1 MANNL
6 PKIMNYING
15 ELVPPNSKKYID
27 NIEPA
32 TGNTYSLIPDSDV
45 IDVKNAIKSAEKAFK
60 KWSNVSIE
68 KRAEY
73 LESISLKLLEKLEY
87 LSKIESKDNGK
98 PLKLAKSVDIPR
110 AGKNF
115 NFFASAIKHFHS
127 ESHEMVDQNN
137 LNFTLK
143 QPLGVVGAIS
153 PWNLP
158 LYLFTWKIA
167 PALAVGNTV
176 VAKPSE
182 ITPMSAFEL
191 AKICIEVGLPKG
203 VLNIVHGR
211 GNIVGENIVNNDAVK
226 AITFTG
232 GTITGKRIAEIA
244 APKFKKLSLELGGKN
259 PNIIFDDCDFDK
271 MIQTTIKSSF
281 ANQGQ
286 ICLCGS
292 RIYVHENIYEKF
304 KSKFIEEASKLKT
317 GDPNLEDNDLGAI
330 VSKEHLEKISSY
342 INLAKNE
349 GGTILFGGNK
359 PKIEGRCKNGYF
371 MSPTIIEG
379 LGIDC
384 RTNQEEIFGPV
395 VTLQKFSTEE
405 EALELANGTNY
416 GLSATLWTQDISRVH
431 RMVKEIQ
438 AGVIW
443 VNAWMVRDLRTPFGG
458 MKDSGVGR
466 EGGFEVLE
474 FFTEKKNVSI
484 SY

>member
-1 MANNL
+1 MANDL

-32 TGNTYSLIPDSDV
+32 TGKTYSLIPDSDV

-232 GTITGKRIAEIA
+232 GTMTGKRIAEIA

-259 PNIIFDDCDFDK
+259 PNIIFDDCDL
-271 MIQTTIKSSF
+271 IK
-281 ANQGQ
+281 
-286 ICLCGS
+286 
-292 RIYVHENIYEKF
+292 
-304 KSKFIEEASKLKT
+304 
-317 GDPNLEDNDLGAI
+317 
-330 VSKEHLEKISSY
+330 
-342 INLAKNE
+342 
-349 GGTILFGGNK
+349 
-359 PKIEGRCKNGYF
+359 
-371 MSPTIIEG
+371 
-379 LGIDC
+379 
-384 RTNQEEIFGPV
+384 
-395 VTLQKFSTEE
+395 
-405 EALELANGTNY
+405 
-416 GLSATLWTQDISRVH
+416 
-431 RMVKEIQ
+431 
-438 AGVIW
+438 
-443 VNAWMVRDLRTPFGG
+443 
-458 MKDSGVGR
+458 
-466 EGGFEVLE
+466 
-474 FFTEKKNVSI
+474 
-484 SY
+484 